1 MNPILRNIIAVL
13 IGAIAGGFVNMQIVE
28 LGYSVFPL
36 GDFNKN
42 DFDAFI
48 SAMEN
53 AGNEHYLFPFLAHA
67 LGTFVGAA
75 LTSLFGASHQ
85 FRLSIIIGIF
95 FLIGGIAANLMIPGP
110 LWFSIMDILL
120 AYIPMAWIGH
130 ILASKYVLNRKSK
143 V

>member
-1 MNPILRNIIAVL
+1 MNPILKNIISL
-13 IGAIAGGFVNMQIVE
+13 FIGAIVGGFINMQTVE

-36 GDFNKN
+36 GDFDKN
-42 DFDAFI
+42 NFDAFV

-53 AGNEHYLFPFLAHA
+53 AENKHYIFPFLAHA
-67 LGTFVGAA
+67 FGTFVGATLA
-75 LTSLFGASHQ
+75 SLFGANHQ
-85 FRLSIIIGIF
+85 FRLAIIIGIF

-130 ILASKYVLNRKSK
+130 ILASKYVSSRKSN